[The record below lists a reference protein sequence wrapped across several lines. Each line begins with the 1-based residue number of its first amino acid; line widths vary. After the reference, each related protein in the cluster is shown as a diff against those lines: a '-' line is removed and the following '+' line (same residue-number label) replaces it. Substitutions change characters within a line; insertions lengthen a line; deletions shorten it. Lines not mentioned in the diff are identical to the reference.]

1 MSSSIDT
8 AAIAIAKN
16 LEDTESLLLKAY
28 VGKFPDIPEG
38 ATKDQLEQEKHPLVM
53 LANNLGVSFEEP
65 AKDLSLRGLQL
76 VAEQRYQQKSQAFSL
91 FSNILG
97 KADQLKQQIIQR
109 MGR

>member
-16 LEDTESLLLKAY
+16 LEDTESLLLQAYGGNFDGDKGKVNLEDLAKAL
-28 VGKFPDIPEG
+28 GLDFED
-38 ATKDQLEQEKHPLVM
+38 KDY
-53 LANNLGVSFEEP
+53 
-65 AKDLSLRGLQL
+65 DLTVRGLQI
-76 VAEQRYQQKSQAFSL
+76 VAEQRYQQKSQTFSL

-109 MGR
+109 IGR